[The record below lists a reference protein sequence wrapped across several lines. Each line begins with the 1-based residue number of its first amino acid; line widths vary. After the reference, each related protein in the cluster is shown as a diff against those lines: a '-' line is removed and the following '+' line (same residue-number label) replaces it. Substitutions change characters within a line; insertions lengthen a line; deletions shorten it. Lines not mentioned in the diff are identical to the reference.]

1 YYYLASYRR
10 KPVSN
15 TRKRNE
21 NKQQEM
27 DSGLRR
33 NDAYL
38 FWLTTFKVR
47 RDLGIIIT
55 VLLRL
60 LRVMMSIKHCFPRE
74 FSTFLVGEIIQ
85 EK

>member
-1 YYYLASYRR
+1 MQGYYFQASYRR

-15 TRKRNE
+15 TRKRNA

-38 FWLTTFKVR
+38 FW
-47 RDLGIIIT
+47 
-55 VLLRL
+55 
-60 LRVMMSIKHCFPRE
+60 
-74 FSTFLVGEIIQ
+74 VGRIQ
-85 EK
+85 NASLSYG